1 MELKTRLTES
11 VKSAMRERQSDRLAV
26 LRGLQ
31 AAIKQVEIDR
41 RAELGDDSLLSDD
54 QVLALLEKQ
63 IKQRKESIA
72 AYNNASREDLAAKEQ
87 FELDIIA
94 EFLPAALTEAELN
107 ELITNEIAAQNA
119 TSIRDMGKVM
129 NALRPQ
135 IAGRAD
141 AAAVSAQIK
150 AKLSA

>member
-1 MELKTRLTES
+1 MSELKTRLTES
-11 VKSAMRERQSDRLAV
+11 VKTAMRERQSDRLSV
-26 LRGLQ
+26 LRGVQ
-31 AAIKQVEIDR
+31 AAIKQVEIDDR
-41 RAELGDDSLLSDD
+41 VELNDA

-63 IKQRKESIA
+63 MKQRKESIS
-72 AYNNASREDLAAKEQ
+72 AYNNANRADLAAKEQ
-87 FELDIIA
+87 FELDVIT
-94 EFLPAALTEAELN
+94 EFLPAAMSDDELN
-107 ELITNEIAAQNA
+107 ALIANEISAQNA

-141 AAAVSAQIK
+141 AADVSARIK